1 MLTLVGGQV
10 ESLWDEVLPVEV
22 RELPDDLA
30 RLDGVLSDSLL
41 LFPIAQA
48 WEQPALGRGRPSIS
62 MAMFVRLMVV
72 KHRTGWGYETLVRE
86 VSDSL
91 HLRRFCLIAI
101 DQRVPDESTVRK
113 LARRLGAS
121 VVQEI
126 TRMVIEKA
134 QRETRF
140 TARAAR
146 IDSTVVEADIRYP
159 SDAMLALQGARA
171 LARTG
176 KKLQRLIAGKVRVRD
191 RSRSIGKTVRAISK
205 TLARRTGEAKAQV
218 MNLNEQAG
226 RLIARSAREAK
237 RLAVAARAS
246 ARGRGASAKLRAAT
260 KLAELADR
268 CEKVAEQIDRRVRGQ
283 KITGRLVSI
292 ADPDARPIRKGKLGK
307 PTEFGYVAQICEVT
321 ENTRKGARGF
331 ILPAGHELGNPAEN
345 TLLPQTAAELDEAGI
360 HPREIILDGG
370 FQPGPTKDAFPDLAE
385 HQIQISGRH
394 EPGSRRTRKRRARY
408 RTGIEGR
415 ISHLKR
421 RYGLRRSR
429 LKGHDGMQTWTG
441 WAILAYDLD
450 TSPSEPTETLPGAH
464 STRATIHKP
473 DSAASIPMRP
483 LRSRPFIRG
492 K

>member
-10 ESLWDEVLPVEV
+10 ECLWDEVLPIEV

-30 RLDGVLSDSLL
+30 RLDRVLSDSLL

-48 WEQPALGRGRPSIS
+48 WEEGARERGRPSIS
-62 MAMFVRLMVV
+62 MEMFVRLMVI
-72 KHRTGWGYETLVRE
+72 KQRTGWGYETLVRE

-134 QRETRF
+134 QREIRF
-140 TARAAR
+140 IARAAR

-159 SDAMLALQGARA
+159 SDAVLALDGVRA
-171 LARTG
+171 LAREG
-176 KKLQRLIAGKVRVRD
+176 RKLQKLIGGKVRVRD
-191 RSRSIGKTVRAISK
+191 RSRSVGNAVRAISK

-218 MNLNEQAG
+218 MKLNEQAG
-226 RLIARSAREAK
+226 QLITRSAREAK
-237 RLAVAARAS
+237 RLVAAARAS
-246 ARGRGASAKLRAAT
+246 ARGRGASTMLRTANQLEQ
-260 KLAELADR
+260 LASR
-268 CEKVAEQIDRRVRGQ
+268 CGKVAEQIDRRVRGL
-283 KITGRLVSI
+283 KITDRLVSI

-307 PTEFGYVAQICEVT
+307 PTEFGYVAQICEIT
-321 ENTRKGARGF
+321 ENTRKGARGL
-331 ILPAGHELGNPAEN
+331 ILPPGHELGNPAEN
-345 TLLPQTAAELDEAGI
+345 KLLPQTAAELDRAGI
-360 HPREIILDGG
+360 RLREIVADGG
-370 FQPGPTKDAFPDLAE
+370 FLPGPTKEAFPDLADD
-385 HQIQISGRH
+385 QIHLANQH

-421 RYGLRRSR
+421 SYGLRRSR
-429 LKGHDGMQTWTG
+429 LKGDDGMQIWTG

-450 TSPSEPTETLPGAH
+450 TLA
-464 STRATIHKP
+464 
-473 DSAASIPMRP
+473 
-483 LRSRPFIRG
+483 IRTH
-492 K
+492 

>member
-1 MLTLVGGQV
+1 MLTLVGEQV
-10 ESLWDEVLPVEV
+10 ESLWDEVLPIEV

-30 RLDGVLSDSLL
+30 RLDRVLSDPIL

-48 WEQPALGRGRPSIS
+48 WEESARERGRPSI
-62 MAMFVRLMVV
+62 AMTTFVRLMVI
-72 KHRTGWGYETLVRE
+72 KQRTGWGYETLVRE

-113 LARRLGAS
+113 LARRVGAS
-121 VVQEI
+121 AVQEI
-126 TRMVIEKA
+126 TRIVIEKA

-171 LARTG
+171 LAREG
-176 KKLQRLIAGKVRVRD
+176 KKLQKLVGGKVRVRD
-191 RSRSIGKTVRAISK
+191 RSRSVGRAVRAISK
-205 TLARRTGEAKAQV
+205 TLARRTGAAKAQV
-218 MNLNEQAG
+218 MKLNQQAG
-226 RLIARSAREAK
+226 RLIARSAREAQ
-237 RLAVAARAS
+237 RLASVVRSS
-246 ARGRGASAKLRAAT
+246 ARGRGAKTKLRAAEQ
-260 KLAELADR
+260 LEELASR
-268 CEKVAEQIDRRVRGQ
+268 CGKVSEQIDRRVRGL
-283 KITGRLVSI
+283 KITDRLVSL

-307 PTEFGYVAQICEVT
+307 PTEFGYVAQICEIT

-331 ILPAGHELGNPAEN
+331 ILPAGHQPGNPSEN
-345 TLLPQTAAELDEAGI
+345 RLLPQTAAELDRAGI
-360 HPREIILDGG
+360 RPREIVLDGG
-370 FQPGPTKDAFPDLAE
+370 FMPGPTKDAFTELTDHE
-385 HQIQISGRH
+385 IQISGRH

-421 RYGLRRSR
+421 GYGLRRSR
-429 LKGHDGMQTWTG
+429 LKGDDGMQIWTG

-450 TSPSEPTETLPGAH
+450 TLAIR
-464 STRATIHKP
+464 TR
-473 DSAASIPMRP
+473 
-483 LRSRPFIRG
+483 
-492 K
+492 

>member
-10 ESLWDEVLPVEV
+10 ECLWDEVLPIEV

-30 RLDGVLSDSLL
+30 GLDRVLSDGVL

-48 WEQPALGRGRPSIS
+48 WAQGARERGRPSI
-62 MAMFVRLMVV
+62 AIATFVRLMVI
-72 KHRTGWGYETLVRE
+72 KQRTGWGYETLVRE

-134 QRETRF
+134 RRDTRF

-159 SDAMLALQGARA
+159 SDAVLALQGART
-171 LARTG
+171 LAREG
-176 KKLQRLIAGKVRVRD
+176 RKLQKLVGGRVRVRD
-191 RSRSIGKTVRAISK
+191 RSRSVGKAARAISK

-218 MNLNEQAG
+218 MKLNQQAG
-226 RLIARSAREAK
+226 RLIAQSAREAK
-237 RLAVAARAS
+237 RLAAAARAA
-246 ARGRGASAKLRAAT
+246 ARGRGAQAKLRAA
-260 KLAELADR
+260 KQLEELASR
-268 CEKVAEQIDRRVRGQ
+268 CQKVVEQIDRRVRGV
-283 KITGRLVSI
+283 KITDRLVSI
-292 ADPDARPIRKGKLGK
+292 ADPEARPIRKGKLGK
-307 PTEFGYVAQICEVT
+307 PTEFGYVAQICEIT
-321 ENTRKGARGF
+321 ENTRKGARGL

-345 TLLPQTAAELDEAGI
+345 RLLPHTTAELERAGI
-360 HPREIILDGG
+360 RPREIVADGG
-370 FQPGPTKDAFPDLAE
+370 FMPGPTRDAFPDLADK
-385 HQIQISGRH
+385 QIQISGRH
-394 EPGSRRTRKRRARY
+394 EPCSRRTRKRRARY

-421 RYGLRRSR
+421 GYGLRRSR
-429 LKGHDGMQTWTG
+429 LKGNDGMQIWTG
-441 WAILAYDLD
+441 WAILTYNLD
-450 TSPSEPTETLPGAH
+450 TLA
-464 STRATIHKP
+464 
-473 DSAASIPMRP
+473 
-483 LRSRPFIRG
+483 IRTH
-492 K
+492 